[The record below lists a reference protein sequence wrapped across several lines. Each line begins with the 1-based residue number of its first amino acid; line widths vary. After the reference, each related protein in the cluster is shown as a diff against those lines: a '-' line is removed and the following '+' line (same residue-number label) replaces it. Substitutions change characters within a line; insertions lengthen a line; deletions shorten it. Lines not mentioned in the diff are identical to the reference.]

1 MSDYNS
7 NQNTTYTSNSVNSAL
22 SSWNRLHQIVAAVL
36 ALLLPILWMTGIAT
50 PRGTCPAA
58 APAAAPEVAAIAAA
72 PVVEAAA
79 PPAARLYFDVDVS
92 NTIADGKPLLDPI
105 VAWLAANPTARAVV
119 TGYHDPTGAAGH
131 NQDLAKSRAQTVQA
145 ALVAAG
151 VAADRIDLVKPV
163 STDGGGDLKEARRVE
178 VSVK

>member
-1 MSDYNS
+1 MSDNNS
-7 NQNTTYTSNSVNSAL
+7 LSA
-22 SSWNRLHQIVAAVL
+22 WNRLHQIGA
-36 ALLLPILWMTGIAT
+36 ALLLLLLAILWLTKIAT
-50 PRGTCPAA
+50 PAGCCAAA
-58 APAAAPEVAAIAAA
+58 APAAVPAVAAVAAA
-72 PVVEAAA
+72 PVVEALA
-79 PPAARLYFDVDVS
+79 PPAAKLYFDVDVS
-92 NTIADGKPLLDPI
+92 AKVAEGDAGLAPI

-119 TGYHDPTGAAGH
+119 TGYHDPTGTVQR

-151 VAADRIDLVKPV
+151 VAADRIDLVKPI

>member
-7 NQNTTYTSNSVNSAL
+7 NNNAL
-22 SSWNRLHQIVAAVL
+22 SAWNRLHLIVAIALAVL
-36 ALLLPILWMTGIAT
+36 LGLLTLTGMAT

-58 APAAAPEVAAIAAA
+58 APVAAPEVAAIAAA

-79 PPAARLYFDVDVS
+79 PPAARLYFDVNVS
-92 NTIADGKPLLDPI
+92 NTIAEGKPLLDPI

-131 NQDLAKSRAQTVQA
+131 NHDLAKSRAQTVQA

-178 VSVK
+178 VIVK

>member
-7 NQNTTYTSNSVNSAL
+7 NSNNNAL
-22 SSWNRLHQIVAAVL
+22 SAWNRLHLIVAIALAVL
-36 ALLLPILWMTGIAT
+36 LGLLTLTGMAT

-92 NTIADGKPLLDPI
+92 DTIAEGKPLLDPI

-131 NQDLAKSRAQTVQA
+131 NHDLAKSRAQTVQA

>member
-7 NQNTTYTSNSVNSAL
+7 NSNNNAL
-22 SSWNRLHQIVAAVL
+22 SAWNRLHLIVAIALAVL
-36 ALLLPILWMTGIAT
+36 LGLLTLTGMAT

-58 APAAAPEVAAIAAA
+58 APAAAPAVAAIAAA
-72 PVVEAAA
+72 PVVEASA
-79 PPAARLYFDVDVS
+79 PPAAKLYFDVDVS
-92 NTIADGKPLLDPI
+92 AKVADGDAGLAPI

-119 TGYHDPTGAAGH
+119 TGYHDPTGTVKRNH
-131 NQDLAKSRAQTVQA
+131 DLAKSRAQTVQA

>member
-7 NQNTTYTSNSVNSAL
+7 NSANNAL
-22 SSWNRLHQIVAAVL
+22 SAWNRLHQIVAAVL
-36 ALLLPILWMTGIAT
+36 ALLLAILWLTGMAT

-58 APAAAPEVAAIAAA
+58 APAAAPAVAAVAAA

-79 PPAARLYFDVDVS
+79 SPVARLYFDVDVS
-92 NTIADGKPLLDPI
+92 DTIAEGKPLLDPV
-105 VAWLAANPTARAVV
+105 VAYLAANPAARAVV
-119 TGYHDPTGAAGH
+119 TGYHDPTGTAGH
-131 NQDLAKSRAQTVQA
+131 NHDLAKSRAQTVQA

-151 VAADRIDLVKPV
+151 VAADRIDLVKPI

>member
-7 NQNTTYTSNSVNSAL
+7 NSNNNAL
-22 SSWNRLHQIVAAVL
+22 SAWNRLHLIVAIALAALL
-36 ALLLPILWMTGIAT
+36 ALLSLTGMAT
-50 PRGTCPAA
+50 PQGTCPAA
-58 APAAAPEVAAIAAA
+58 APVAAPEVAAIAAA
-72 PVVEAAA
+72 PVVEA
-79 PPAARLYFDVDVS
+79 PPVARLYFDVDVS
-92 NTIADGKPLLDPI
+92 DTIAEGKPLLDPV
-105 VAWLAANPTARAVV
+105 VAWLAANPAARAVV
-119 TGYHDPTGAAGH
+119 TGYHDPTGTAGRNH
-131 NQDLAKSRAQTVQA
+131 DLAKSRAQTVQA

>member
-7 NQNTTYTSNSVNSAL
+7 NSANNAL
-22 SSWNRLHQIVAAVL
+22 SAWNRLHQIVAAVL
-36 ALLLPILWMTGIAT
+36 ALLLAILWLTGMAT

-58 APAAAPEVAAIAAA
+58 APAAAPAVAAVAAA
-72 PVVEAAA
+72 PVVEASA
-79 PPAARLYFDVDVS
+79 PPVARLYFDVDVS
-92 NTIADGKPLLDPI
+92 DTIAEGKPLLDPV
-105 VAWLAANPTARAVV
+105 VAYLAANPAARAIV
-119 TGYHDPTGAAGH
+119 TGYHDPTGSAGH
-131 NQDLAKSRAQTVQA
+131 NHDLAKSRAQTVQA

-151 VAADRIDLVKPV
+151 VAADRIDLVKPI

>member
-7 NQNTTYTSNSVNSAL
+7 NSNNNAL
-22 SSWNRLHQIVAAVL
+22 SAWNRLHQIVAAAL
-36 ALLLPILWMTGIAT
+36 ALLLGILWLTGLAT
-50 PRGTCPAA
+50 PGGTCPAA
-58 APAAAPEVAAIAAA
+58 APAAAPAVAAIAAA
-72 PVVEAAA
+72 PVVEVA
-79 PPAARLYFDVDVS
+79 PIARLYFDVDVS
-92 NTIADGKPLLDPI
+92 DTIAEGKPLLDPV

-119 TGYHDPTGAAGH
+119 TGYHDPTGTVKR

-151 VAADRIDLVKPV
+151 VAADRIDLVKPI

>member
-1 MSDYNS
+1 MSDNNS
-7 NQNTTYTSNSVNSAL
+7 LSA
-22 SSWNRLHQIVAAVL
+22 WNRLHQIGA
-36 ALLLPILWMTGIAT
+36 ALLLLLLAILWLTKIAT
-50 PRGTCPAA
+50 PAGCCAAA
-58 APAAAPEVAAIAAA
+58 APAAVPAVAAVAAA
-72 PVVEAAA
+72 PVVEAST
-79 PPAARLYFDVDVS
+79 PPIARLYFDVDVS
-92 NTIADGKPLLDPI
+92 KTIAEGTPLLDPI

-119 TGYHDPTGAAGH
+119 TGYHDPTGTVQR

-151 VAADRIDLVKPV
+151 VAADRIDLVKPI

>member
-7 NQNTTYTSNSVNSAL
+7 NSANNAL
-22 SSWNRLHQIVAAVL
+22 SAWNRLHQIVAAVL
-36 ALLLPILWMTGIAT
+36 ALLLAILWLTGMAT

-58 APAAAPEVAAIAAA
+58 APAAAPAVAAVAAA
-72 PVVEAAA
+72 PVVEASA
-79 PPAARLYFDVDVS
+79 PPVARLYFDVDVS
-92 NTIADGKPLLDPI
+92 DTIAEGKPLLDPV
-105 VAWLAANPTARAVV
+105 VAYLAANPAARAVV
-119 TGYHDPTGAAGH
+119 TGYHDPTGTAGRNH
-131 NQDLAKSRAQTVQA
+131 DLAKSRAQTVQA

>member
-7 NQNTTYTSNSVNSAL
+7 NHNSNAANNGLSA
-22 SSWNRLHQIVAAVL
+22 WNRLHQIVAAVL
-36 ALLLPILWMTGIAT
+36 ALLLGILWLAGMAT

-58 APAAAPEVAAIAAA
+58 APAAIPAVVAA
-72 PVVEAAA
+72 PVVEAVA
-79 PPAARLYFDVDVS
+79 PPAAKLYFDVDVS
-92 NTIADGKPLLDPI
+92 ARIAEGDAGLAPI
-105 VAWLAANPTARAVV
+105 VAWLAANPAARAVV
-119 TGYHDPTGAAGH
+119 TGYHDPTGTVKRNH
-131 NQDLAKSRAQTVQA
+131 DLAKSRAQTVQA

-151 VAADRIDLVKPV
+151 VAADRIDLVKPI

>member
-7 NQNTTYTSNSVNSAL
+7 NRNSNYSSNSVNGAL
-22 SSWNRLHQIVAAVL
+22 SAWNRLHQIVAAALAALL
-36 ALLLPILWMTGIAT
+36 ALLWVTGMAT
-50 PRGTCPAA
+50 PQGTCPAA

-72 PVVEAAA
+72 PVVEA
-79 PPAARLYFDVDVS
+79 PPIARLYFDVDVS
-92 NTIADGKPLLDPI
+92 DKIAEGQPLLDPV

-119 TGYHDPTGAAGH
+119 TGYHDPTGTAGRNH
-131 NQDLAKSRAQTVQA
+131 DLAKSRAQTVQA

>member
-7 NQNTTYTSNSVNSAL
+7 NSANNAL
-22 SSWNRLHQIVAAVL
+22 SAWNRLHQIVAAVL
-36 ALLLPILWMTGIAT
+36 ALLLAILWLTGIAT

-58 APAAAPEVAAIAAA
+58 APAAAPAVAAVAAA
-72 PVVEAAA
+72 PVVEASA
-79 PPAARLYFDVDVS
+79 PPVARLYFDVDVS
-92 NTIADGKPLLDPI
+92 DTIAEGKPLLDPV
-105 VAWLAANPTARAVV
+105 VAYLAANPAARAIV
-119 TGYHDPTGAAGH
+119 TGYHDPTGSAGRNH
-131 NQDLAKSRAQTVQA
+131 DLAKSRAQTVQA

-151 VAADRIDLVKPV
+151 VAADRIDLVKPI

>member
-7 NQNTTYTSNSVNSAL
+7 NHNTTYTSNSVNSAL

-58 APAAAPEVAAIAAA
+58 APAAIPAVVAA
-72 PVVEAAA
+72 PVGEAAA
-79 PPAARLYFDVDVS
+79 PPVARLYFAVDVS
-92 NTIADGKPLLDPI
+92 DTIAEGKPLLDPV
-105 VAWLAANPTARAVV
+105 VAWLAANPAARAVV
-119 TGYHDPTGAAGH
+119 TGYHDPTGTAGRNH
-131 NQDLAKSRAQTVQA
+131 DLAKSRAQTVQA

>member
-7 NQNTTYTSNSVNSAL
+7 NSANNAL
-22 SSWNRLHQIVAAVL
+22 SAWNRLHQIVAAVL
-36 ALLLPILWMTGIAT
+36 ALLLAILWLTGMAT

-58 APAAAPEVAAIAAA
+58 APAAAPAVAAVAAA
-72 PVVEAAA
+72 PVVEASA
-79 PPAARLYFDVDVS
+79 PPVARLYFDVDVS
-92 NTIADGKPLLDPI
+92 DTIAEGKPLLDPV
-105 VAWLAANPTARAVV
+105 VAYLAANPAARAVV
-119 TGYHDPTGAAGH
+119 TGYHDPTGTAGRNH
-131 NQDLAKSRAQTVQA
+131 DLAKSRAQTVQA

-151 VAADRIDLVKPV
+151 VAADRIDLVKPI

>member
-7 NQNTTYTSNSVNSAL
+7 NSANNAL
-22 SSWNRLHQIVAAVL
+22 SAWNRLHQIVAAVL
-36 ALLLPILWMTGIAT
+36 ALLLAILWLTGMAT

-58 APAAAPEVAAIAAA
+58 APAAAPAVAAVAAA

-79 PPAARLYFDVDVS
+79 SPVARLYFDVDVS
-92 NTIADGKPLLDPI
+92 DTIAEGKPLLDPV
-105 VAWLAANPTARAVV
+105 VAYLAANPAARAVV
-119 TGYHDPTGAAGH
+119 TGYHDPTGTAGH
-131 NQDLAKSRAQTVQA
+131 NHDLAKSRAQTVQA

-151 VAADRIDLVKPV
+151 VAADRIDLVKPI
-163 STDGGGDLKEARRVE
+163 STDGGDDLKEARRVE

>member
-1 MSDYNS
+1 MSDNNS
-7 NQNTTYTSNSVNSAL
+7 LSA
-22 SSWNRLHQIVAAVL
+22 WNRLHQIGAALL
-36 ALLLPILWMTGIAT
+36 ALLLAILWLTKIAT
-50 PRGTCPAA
+50 PAGCCAAA
-58 APAAAPEVAAIAAA
+58 APAAVPAA
-72 PVVEAAA
+72 PVVEAST
-79 PPAARLYFDVDVS
+79 PPIARLYFDVDVS
-92 NTIADGKPLLDPI
+92 KTIAEGTPLLDPI

-119 TGYHDPTGAAGH
+119 TGYHDPTGTVQR

-151 VAADRIDLVKPV
+151 VAADRIDLVKPI